1 VRAKAV
7 AVGALA
13 VTLVLAPG
21 AAADPLVPQ
30 TDTSCTADRSGVMT
44 WPQGAKMP
52 SVCAN
57 QHWEPVTAP
66 PPPSDRWLSLG
77 PPILLHGEG
86 MRNPSVKSGEWTA
99 MPQDPDTRCRAEQQA
114 VAGPGVVGPAQVA
127 DGETGQPLK
136 VQVLARLFTIQL
148 SGYCEWSRQD

>member
-1 VRAKAV
+1 
-7 AVGALA
+7 
-13 VTLVLAPG
+13 
-21 AAADPLVPQ
+21 
-30 TDTSCTADRSGVMT
+30 
-44 WPQGAKMP
+44 
-52 SVCAN
+52 
-57 QHWEPVTAP
+57 
-66 PPPSDRWLSLG
+66 
-77 PPILLHGEG
+77 

-148 SGYCEWSRQD
+148 SGYCEWSRQIDLPQIGYIGQMPAAEEPTGVRVCAGCGYPTLGQAMCAFCQQLTVLTADRSVGEDPPAA